1 MSSKTYFPRT
11 QPEQG
16 NSSTAAYQKA
26 IQNYELTSKLEAYN
40 YQNNI
45 VKIPLSDQT
54 YDSLFTV
61 ERLKS

>member
-26 IQNYELTSKLEAYN
+26 IQNNELTSKLEACN

-54 YDSLFTV
+54 YV
-61 ERLKS
+61 GH